1 MKNEYLNHVNKI
13 LNEQFLYGQKEM
25 KELTLSSTEYK
36 TFTSALVQLVNVII
50 QREDLYKEFKKIIGN
65 QRLQEELLLNFIIN
79 ASQIAKD
86 TKDQKK

>member
-13 LNEQFLYGQKEM
+13 LNEEFLYGQKEM
-25 KELTLSSTEYK
+25 KELTLSTKEYM

-50 QREDLYKEFKKIIGN
+50 QREDLYKEYKKIRN

-86 TKDQKK
+86 AEDQKK